1 MRRDSLELTGRFCAD
16 KTAQIYA
23 SDRHLH
29 FGAVRGSV
37 CFGAGDRIP
46 QIVVGSQA
54 ILRKWLRGLL
64 SGPIDPLQSGLV
76 FLFTASAENLN
87 SPEKVKGPT
96 RRPVDP
102 LISQVGEV
110 WPLTNPGL
118 EIFYEE

>member
-1 MRRDSLELTGRFCAD
+1 MKRDSLGLAKRFSAQ

-37 CFGAGDRIP
+37 CFEAGDRIP

-76 FLFTASAENLN
+76 FWFTASAEHLN
-87 SPEKVKGPT
+87 GPEKVKGPT
-96 RRPVDP
+96 RNPVDP
-102 LISQVGEV
+102 LISQVGQV
-110 WPLTNPGL
+110 WPLTNPGIGKYL
-118 EIFYEE
+118 